1 MKIDTWAS
9 IRHLFFVENLSKKA
23 IARTLGLDPKSIRR
37 ALKKET
43 FSTVSPHDR
52 TSKLDP
58 FKERIQTLLETHPGL
73 SGVRILQE
81 IQTVGY
87 SGGISILRDYLRTM
101 QPPPKAF
108 LPIQTLPAEE
118 AQADWAYAGRISS
131 QRVYCFLMVL
141 SFSGMLYVE
150 FFPSQ
155 CFENFL
161 GAHVHAFHYFGGIP
175 KRIRYDN
182 LSSVVLHRFDR
193 SVYFNPRFLD
203 FSAHYLFE
211 PSACNVKSP
220 HEKGRVEKS
229 VSYVKKNF
237 LAGRTFLSLTALNLH
252 AFSWRDQV
260 ANCRIHGST
269 KQRPIDLFE
278 KEEKPR
284 LIPLPERDY
293 DIRITTPVKS
303 TSQSLVQFETNRY
316 SVPSAHASRLLTL
329 KADDRFVS
337 IYDKDQLLAQHPR
350 SYQKYQ
356 RIEDLSH
363 YKGLFP
369 SKPKAT
375 YFKHRDAL
383 LALGETARRY
393 VEALAKAE
401 LHPFYQFKKIIGL
414 IDLYGKTEVLGA
426 MDHALRYN
434 AMGHEY
440 LSNIILAKRRNRS
453 CSNPPGSPSSKIN
466 PDLIR
471 STWVEERDPSLY
483 DKHFDIE
490 GNDDEDRNPET
501 STPVASPQGHGRDP
515 GGDPSE
521 GADG

>member
-9 IRHLFFVENLSKKA
+9 IRHLFFVEKLPKKV
-23 IARTLGLDPKSIRR
+23 IARKLGLDPKTVRR

-52 TSKLDP
+52 VSKLDP
-58 FKERIQTLLETHPGL
+58 FKDKIQALLETHPGL

-81 IQTVGY
+81 IQPVGY

-101 QPPPKAF
+101 EPSPKAF
-108 LPIQTLPAEE
+108 LPIRTLPAEE
-118 AQADWAYAGRISS
+118 AQADWAYAGRIAS

-161 GAHVHAFHYFGGIP
+161 SGHVHAFHYFGGAP

-193 SVYFNPRFLD
+193 SVHFNPRFLD

-211 PSACNVKSP
+211 PSPCNVKSP
-220 HEKGRVEKS
+220 HEKGRVERN
-229 VSYVKKNF
+229 VQYVKKNF
-237 LAGRTFLSLTALNLH
+237 LAGRTFLSLTALNFH

-269 KQRPIDLFE
+269 KQRPIDLFQR
-278 KEEKPR
+278 EEKPH
-284 LIPLPERDY
+284 LILLPERDY
-293 DIRITTPVKS
+293 DVRITTSVKS

-316 SVPSAHASRLLTL
+316 SVPSAHACRLLTL
-329 KADDRFVS
+329 KADDQFVS
-337 IYDKDQLLAQHPR
+337 VYDKDQLLAQHPR

-356 RIEDLSH
+356 RVEDLSH
-363 YKGLFP
+363 YKGLLP

-375 YFKHRDAL
+375 YFKNRDAL
-383 LALGETARRY
+383 LSLGETARRY
-393 VEALAKAE
+393 VETLAKTE

-426 MDHALRYN
+426 MDHALQYN

-440 LSNIILAKRRNRS
+440 LSNIIMAKRRNRS

-483 DKHFDIE
+483 DKRFEIKE
-490 GNDDEDRNPET
+490 NDDEDRNPET
-501 STPVASPQGHGRDP
+501 GTPVASPQGHGRDP
-515 GGDPSE
+515 GGDPPE
-521 GADG
+521 GAD

>member
-9 IRHLFFVENLSKKA
+9 IRHLFFVEKLPKKV
-23 IARTLGLDPKSIRR
+23 IARKLGLDPKTVRR

-52 TSKLDP
+52 ASKLDP
-58 FKERIQTLLETHPGL
+58 FKEKIQGLLETHPGL

-101 QPPPKAF
+101 EPSPKAF
-108 LPIQTLPAEE
+108 LPIRTLPAEE
-118 AQADWAYAGRISS
+118 AQADWAYTGRIAS

-161 GAHVHAFHYFGGIP
+161 SGHVHAFHYFGGAP

-193 SVYFNPRFLD
+193 SVHFNPRFLD

-211 PSACNVKSP
+211 PSPCNVKSP
-220 HEKGRVEKS
+220 HEKGRVERN
-229 VSYVKKNF
+229 VQYVKKNF
-237 LAGRTFLSLTALNLH
+237 LAGRTFLSLTALNFH

-269 KQRPIDLFE
+269 KQRPIDLFQR
-278 KEEKPR
+278 EEKPH

-293 DIRITTPVKS
+293 DVRITTSVKS

-316 SVPSAHASRLLTL
+316 SVPSAHACRLLTL
-329 KADDRFVS
+329 KADDQFVS
-337 IYDKDQLLAQHPR
+337 VYDKDQLLAQHPR

-356 RIEDLSH
+356 RVEDLSH
-363 YKGLFP
+363 YKGLLP

-375 YFKHRDAL
+375 YFKNRDAL
-383 LALGETARRY
+383 LSLGETARRY
-393 VEALAKAE
+393 VEALAKTE

-426 MDHALRYN
+426 MDHALQYN

-440 LSNIILAKRRNRS
+440 LSNIIMAKRRNRS

-483 DKHFDIE
+483 DKHFEIKE
-490 GNDDEDRNPET
+490 KDDEDRNPET
-501 STPVASPQGHGRDP
+501 GTPVASPQGHGRDP

-521 GADG
+521 GANG

>member
-1 MKIDTWAS
+1 MNIETWAS
-9 IRHLFFVENLSKKA
+9 VRHLFFVEKLPKKA
-23 IARTLGLDPKSIRR
+23 IARKLGCDPKTVRR

-43 FSTVSPHDR
+43 FSKASPQHR

-58 FKERIQTLLETHPGL
+58 FKEKIQVLLGIYSGL

-81 IQTVGY
+81 IQTLGY
-87 SGGISILRDYLRTM
+87 SGSITILRDYLRTIH
-101 QPPPKAF
+101 PPPKAF
-108 LPIQTLPAEE
+108 LPIRVMPAEE
-118 AQADWAYAGRISS
+118 AQADWAYAGQISS

-141 SFSGMLYVE
+141 SFSSMLYLE

-161 GAHVHAFHYFGGIP
+161 MGHVHAFHYFGGIP

-182 LSSVVLHRFDR
+182 LSSVVLYRFDR
-193 SVYFNPRFLD
+193 SVHLNPRFVD
-203 FSAHYLFE
+203 FSSHYLFD
-211 PSACNVKSP
+211 PSPCNVKSP
-220 HEKGRVEKS
+220 HEKGRVEKN
-229 VSYVKKNF
+229 VHYVKRNF
-237 LAGRTFLSLTALNLH
+237 LAGRTFLSLTALNLQ

-269 KQRPIDLFE
+269 KQRPIDLFLQ
-278 KEEKPR
+278 EEKPR
-284 LIPLPERDY
+284 LIPLPKRDY
-293 DIRITTPVKS
+293 DIRITTSVKS

-316 SVPSAHASRLLTL
+316 SVPSAHACRLLTL
-329 KADDRFVS
+329 KADDQFVS

-356 RIEDLSH
+356 RVEDPRH
-363 YKGLFP
+363 YKGLLR

-393 VEALAKAE
+393 VEALAKTE
-401 LHPFYQFKKIIGL
+401 LHPFYQFKKIISL

-426 MDHALRYN
+426 MDHALRYH

-440 LSNIILAKRRNRS
+440 LHNIIMAKRRNRS
-453 CSNPPGSPSSKIN
+453 CSSPPGSPCSKIN

-483 DKHFDIE
+483 DKRFEIKE
-490 GNDDEDRNPET
+490 NDDEYRNPERG
-501 STPVASPQGHGRDP
+501 TPVASSEGHGRNP
-515 GGDPSE
+515 GGEPSE
-521 GADG
+521 GAN